1 MMIRTF
7 DSSGA
12 VVCWDSERV
21 ARSTAKS
28 AFDSIG
34 RGKYLPAVNQL
45 AAITDAAKVVA
56 KECGMTGRDVAGNAL
71 PALRYFT
78 LDRSSVGVGVYQEI
92 RGKKENEYRL
102 MFSAGVDDTTGNAE
116 ILKIDPRCGFS
127 EVWSHAT
134 GDRLNDVYRDATN
147 YLTASDLTKA
157 INALL
162 RASHT
167 LPLRENGSVYFLPGE
182 YLPLYQ
188 SVADS
193 LEGAGPQLHCWKVD
207 LANNPKLMETLHDS
221 LHGEILQ
228 RMEARQKDWD
238 ALVERGAKARSDG
251 LQTRFDE
258 MQQDA
263 QLIEF
268 YEQFLSVRLEKMR
281 SALEKQQAMIGM
293 AHLDLWSA
301 QEEQAAT

>member
-12 VVCWDSERV
+12 VVCWDAERV
-21 ARSTAKS
+21 ARSTAKA

-34 RGKYLPAVNQL
+34 RGKFVPAVNHL
-45 AAITDAAKVVA
+45 AAISDAAKAVA
-56 KECGMTGRDVAGNAL
+56 QSCGMTGKVVGGGSL
-71 PALRYFT
+71 PSLRYFT
-78 LDRSSVGVGVYQEI
+78 LDRSSIGVGVYQEI

-102 MFSAGVDDTTGNAE
+102 MFSAGVNDTTGNAE
-116 ILKIDPRCGFS
+116 ILKIDPRCPFS
-127 EVWSHAT
+127 EVWDLAA

-157 INALL
+157 INGLL

-167 LPLRENGSVYFLPGE
+167 LPLRKNGSVYFLPGE
-182 YLPLYQ
+182 YLHLYQ
-188 SVADS
+188 TVADG
-193 LEGAGPQLHCWKVD
+193 LEGAGPSLHCWKVD

-221 LHGEILQ
+221 LHEEILQ
-228 RMEARQKDWD
+228 RMEARQVDWD
-238 ALVERGAKARSDG
+238 ALVSKGAKARSDG

-268 YEQFLSVRLEKMR
+268 YERFLSVRLEKMR

-301 QEEQAAT
+301 QEEAATT